1 MDFKKLKENVIKIK
15 DKTKEG
21 LNKAADYW
29 SSKISSTKLVLSTEK
44 DLKLFID
51 RSKTVTNKDWKKY
64 KKKVIVI
71 FIEKDDTYYKKVM
84 YDLLVLYT
92 KAWSQN
98 IYLKICDISKNDLK
112 TVEVS
117 SYPSLVVF
125 ESKKIVKVLEWEEK
139 IKKVVKSFSL
149 NINKTIDS
157 L

>member
-15 DKTKEG
+15 DKTKES
-21 LNKAADYW
+21 LNKAVDYW

-51 RSKTVTNKDWKKY
+51 RSKTVTNKDWKKF
-64 KKKVIVI
+64 KKKIIVI
-71 FIEKDDTYYKKVM
+71 FIEKTDSYYKKLM

-98 IYLKICDISKNDLK
+98 IFLKICDISKKDLK
-112 TVEVS
+112 DIEVS

-125 ESKKIVKVLEWEEK
+125 ETKKIIKVLEWEEK
-139 IKKVVKSFSL
+139 IKKVVKSFTL